1 MRKGPV
7 AGTEMNTGW
16 GLTTFSRDALN
27 KIHAATLEVLRS
39 TGVSVASEEALDIL
53 ERGGCRVN
61 RKTQVVRMP
70 DHIVKQSLSLCPS
83 HVLLAGRD
91 SANDFIMGGRRI
103 GFTTFGTGVM
113 TEDLV
118 SGEIREST
126 KDDVAKIAALTDS
139 LNHMDVL
146 SSPVTAR
153 DMPNTSCD
161 LHMLEAALVN
171 CTKHYHCEAE
181 DGERALKMIEM
192 AAAVTGGKEALRDR
206 PIFSLSACPT
216 SPLQLIKECAEVII
230 QSARHWIPINV
241 LSMVMAG
248 ASSPISIS
256 GALVTHNVEVLAGI
270 ILAQLTNPGTPVIYG
285 SSSTTFDMRHG
296 NAVVGV
302 PEMAMM
308 SAGAAELANYYGLPS
323 YVAGG

>member
-1 MRKGPV
+1 M
-7 AGTEMNTGW
+7 TIGW
-16 GLTTFSRDALN
+16 GLKTFSRDALD
-27 KIHAATLEVLRS
+27 KIHAATSDVLRS
-39 TGVSVASEEALDIL
+39 TGLSVACDEALDIL
-53 ERGGCRVN
+53 QRGGCRVN
-61 RKTQVVRMP
+61 RKTQVVRFP
-70 DHIVKQSLSLCPS
+70 DHIVKQALSFCPS
-83 HVLLAGRD
+83 HILLAGREP
-91 SANDFIMGGRRI
+91 ANDFMMGGRKV

-126 KDDVAKIAALTDS
+126 KGDVAKIAVLTDA
-139 LNHMDVL
+139 LEHMDVL

-181 DGERALKMIEM
+181 DGDRALKMIEM
-192 AAAVTGGKEALRDR
+192 AAAVAGGEEALRDR

-230 QSARHWIPINV
+230 QSAKHWIPINV

-248 ASSPISIS
+248 ASSAISIS

-270 ILAQLTNPGTPVIYG
+270 ILAQLTNPGAPVIYG

-308 SAGAAELANYYGLPS
+308 SAGAAELANFYGLPS